1 MQALLTEPLN
11 GQSSLLTEVVALGGR
26 AFGKTEMFCVGLVLL
41 NRCHREFVEMCALC
55 TSCGSHQRENRVE
68 RTPFLGQRARVAW
81 SLTLL
86 LLLFHPAPSFALRG
100 RSLSL
105 MATLKMGLEGIP
117 HRFAQQGLLPTGADL
132 GQEVIVWGHLGWSS
146 LEVDLL
152 CRLLR

>member
-11 GQSSLLTEVVALGGR
+11 GQSSPLLTEVVALGGG

-81 SLTLL
+81 PLTLL

-100 RSLSL
+100 GSLSL
-105 MATLKMGLEGIP
+105 MATSKMGLEGIP
-117 HRFAQQGLLPTGADL
+117 SQVCAARSASHWCRFGTRSDCLGPPWMELPGSGLT
-132 GQEVIVWGHLGWSS
+132 V
-146 LEVDLL
+146 
-152 CRLLR
+152 